1 MDFQSP
7 KILIPAALFAL
18 LSPGLILSLPSLKLA
33 TGNTSLST
41 VVIHG
46 LVLALLYWG
55 IVQAGLLKASITKAD
70 LFVPMM
76 LFILLSPGVL
86 LELPP
91 GSFFTGHTNTA
102 AVAVH
107 TVVFAI
113 VFGLLRSKFPQ
124 YY

>member
-7 KILIPAALFAL
+7 KILIPATLFAL

-33 TGNTSLST
+33 TGSTSLNT

-46 LVLALLYWG
+46 LVLALSYWL
-55 IVQAGLLKASITKAD
+55 IVKSGLLNASITKAD
-70 LFVPMM
+70 LFVPML

-91 GSFFTGHTNTA
+91 GKFFTGHTNTA

-107 TVVFAI
+107 TIVFALL
-113 VFGLLRSKFPQ
+113 FGLLRSKFPQ

>member
-18 LSPGLILSLPSLKLA
+18 LSPGLILSLPSLKVA
-33 TGNTSLST
+33 SGTTSLST

-46 LVLALLYWG
+46 LVLALIYWVIAKAG
-55 IVQAGLLKASITKAD
+55 ILKASITKAD

-91 GSFFTGHTNTA
+91 GRLFSGHTNMA

-107 TVVFAI
+107 TVVFAV